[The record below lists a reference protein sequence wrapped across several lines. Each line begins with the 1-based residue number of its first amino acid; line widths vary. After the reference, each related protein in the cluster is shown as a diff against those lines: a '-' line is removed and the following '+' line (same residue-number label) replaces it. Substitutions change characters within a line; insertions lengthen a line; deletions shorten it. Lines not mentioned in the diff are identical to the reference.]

1 MQEMESKAP
10 AIRKEQVQDP
20 ELREFL
26 AYAREII
33 KYSKPAKIRVFDD
46 HGLSKQMKSMGAF
59 FPNTEEIWILRGR
72 RVRADWYRTLAHELV
87 HHGQREKNIDLDGT
101 DGSKHENEANSL
113 AAVILREWG
122 RRHPEIYDPA

>member
-1 MQEMESKAP
+1 MEQNAP
-10 AIRKEQVQDP
+10 ANLRKEQVQDP

-26 AYAREII
+26 AYARETI

-46 HGLSKQMKSMGAF
+46 HGLSKQMKAMGAF
-59 FPNTEEIWILRGR
+59 FPSTEEIWILRGK

-87 HHGQREKNIDLDGT
+87 HHRQREAGLTLDGT
-101 DGSKHENEANSL
+101 DGSDHENEANSL